1 MMMVQNHSLSWK
13 QRFTGFWYSLPIQL
27 LFLHLRKHQVLL
39 LPWFLLFATI
49 TGNFM
54 QTFGAFSL
62 FLAPEYFDKADFVST
77 AIVGFATGVFIMSWN
92 ITTFI
97 LHGKLFRFLA
107 TTTQPFLKYC
117 INNSLLP
124 LIYLIVYLY
133 QAAHYNSEKELL
145 QFTEIFLLASG
156 FTIGLLLSVMVSF
169 AYFFGADKTIY
180 RYIGH
185 QIDTAN
191 LHYALAQKEHILP
204 EEKRSFRCDWFLSA
218 GLRLRKPR
226 DVRHYS
232 EDFLSSVFNQHH
244 AAAVIAI
251 VIAFV
256 FLTLIGFSH
265 DNRLFQLP
273 AAASITILFAILIA
287 LIGAVSTFLRTWSIP
302 VVLLVYL
309 LLNWLYQ
316 KDILDPRNKAYGLI
330 YTNKEARPVY
340 DRNSIIA
347 LAHPDSIAA
356 DKARMIRQLNNW
368 KARQG
373 KEKPVMYLINV
384 SGGGT
389 RSAAFTMQVLQHVD
403 SLMGGT
409 LMQQTALITG
419 ASGGMLGAAYYRELY
434 HQKIQGSAV
443 DPTNPVYTE
452 AIAKDLLNPLFS
464 SFVARELL
472 APAQGF
478 TVNGRS
484 YNKDRGYAFEQK
496 LNSNTRGILDKTLS
510 SYATPEYAGLLPT
523 AFFSGVISRD
533 GRKLI
538 MASQPVRFMMKAASD
553 TNALMSQDPDAVDF
567 QSFFA
572 KQDAKALPLLS
583 ALRINAT
590 FPYVLPNVWLP
601 STPIIDVMDA
611 GLRDNFG
618 QETALR
624 FVEVFQDWLQANC
637 SKVVL
642 LQIRDRAMGDWEKP
656 LESKSL
662 FGYFTKPF
670 LILQTNWF
678 KLQDYYQQD
687 QLEYSFE
694 KFGPG
699 FHRVCFQYIPSRKDA
714 PASLNFHL
722 TTAEKKD
729 IANAID
735 QPVNQEALN
744 RLKKLMP

>member
-1 MMMVQNHSLSWK
+1 
-13 QRFTGFWYSLPIQL
+13 
-27 LFLHLRKHQVLL
+27 
-39 LPWFLLFATI
+39 
-49 TGNFM
+49 
-54 QTFGAFSL
+54 
-62 FLAPEYFDKADFVST
+62 
-77 AIVGFATGVFIMSWN
+77 
-92 ITTFI
+92 
-97 LHGKLFRFLA
+97 
-107 TTTQPFLKYC
+107 
-117 INNSLLP
+117 
-124 LIYLIVYLY
+124 
-133 QAAHYNSEKELL
+133 
-145 QFTEIFLLASG
+145 
-156 FTIGLLLSVMVSF
+156 
-169 AYFFGADKTIY
+169 
-180 RYIGH
+180 
-185 QIDTAN
+185 
-191 LHYALAQKEHILP
+191 
-204 EEKRSFRCDWFLSA
+204 
-218 GLRLRKPR
+218 
-226 DVRHYS
+226 
-232 EDFLSSVFNQHH
+232 
-244 AAAVIAI
+244 
-251 VIAFV
+251 
-256 FLTLIGFSH
+256 
-265 DNRLFQLP
+265 
-273 AAASITILFAILIA
+273 
-287 LIGAVSTFLRTWSIP
+287 
-302 VVLLVYL
+302 
-309 LLNWLYQ
+309 
-316 KDILDPRNKAYGLI
+316 
-330 YTNKEARPVY
+330 
-340 DRNSIIA
+340 
-347 LAHPDSIAA
+347 
-356 DKARMIRQLNNW
+356 
-368 KARQG
+368 
-373 KEKPVMYLINV
+373 
-384 SGGGT
+384 
-389 RSAAFTMQVLQHVD
+389 
-403 SLMGGT
+403 MGGT

-434 HQKIQGSAV
+434 HQKIQGTPINPT
-443 DPTNPVYTE
+443 DPQYTD

-464 SFVARELL
+464 SFVARELF

-478 TVNGRS
+478 IVNGQS

-496 LNSNTRGILDKTLS
+496 LNANTGGILDKTLS
-510 SYATPEYAGLLPT
+510 SYAAPEFAGLLPA

-538 MASQPVRFMMKAASD
+538 MASQPVRFMMKATTD
-553 TNALMSQDPDAVDF
+553 TSSLMSQDPDAVDF

-662 FGYFTKPF
+662 FSYFTKPF

-694 KFGPG
+694 KFGPN
-699 FHRVCFQYIPSRKDA
+699 FHRICFQYIPSRKDA

-722 TTAEKKD
+722 TAAEKKD

-735 QPVNQEALN
+735 QPVNQQALQ

>member
-1 MMMVQNHSLSWK
+1 MMVHNQSPSWK

-39 LPWFLLFATI
+39 LPWLILFATI
-49 TGNFM
+49 TGHFM

-62 FLAPEYFDKADFVST
+62 FLTPEYFDKTDFFST

-97 LHGKLFRFLA
+97 LHGKLVRFLA
-107 TTTQPFLKYC
+107 TTAQPFLKYC

-124 LIYLIVYLY
+124 LIYLIVYLF
-133 QAAHYNSEKELL
+133 QAAQYNSERELL
-145 QFTEIFLLASG
+145 QFTDIFLLASG
-156 FTIGLLLSVMVSF
+156 FTIGLLVSISISF

-180 RYIGH
+180 RFIGQ

-191 LHYALAQKEHILP
+191 LHYALAQKEPLLP
-204 EEKRSFRCDWFLSA
+204 EEKKSFRCDWFLSA

-232 EDFLSSVFNQHH
+232 ESFLSSVFNQHH

-251 VIAFV
+251 VLAFV
-256 FLTLIGFSH
+256 FLTLIGFTH

-287 LIGAVSTFLRTWSIP
+287 LIGAISTFLRTWSIP

-316 KDILDPRNKAYGLI
+316 KEILDPRNKAYGLI
-330 YTNKEARPVY
+330 YTNKQDRPVY

-389 RSAAFTMQVLQHVD
+389 RSAAFTMQVLQHID

-434 HQKIQGSAV
+434 HQKIQGVAV
-443 DPTNPVYTE
+443 DPTNPIYTE

-478 TVNGRS
+478 TVNGQS
-484 YNKDRGYAFEQK
+484 YNKDRGYAFERK
-496 LNSNTRGILDKTLS
+496 LNTNTEGILDKTLS
-510 SYATPEYAGLLPT
+510 SYAAPEYAGLLPA
-523 AFFSGVISRD
+523 AFFNGVISRD

-538 MASQPVRFMMKAASD
+538 MAAQPVRFMMKATSD
-553 TNALMSQDPDAVDF
+553 TSALMPQDPDAVDF

-583 ALRINAT
+583 AMRINAT

-611 GLRDNFG
+611 GLRDNYG

-624 FVEVFQDWLQANC
+624 FVEVFQDWLKENC

-642 LQIRDRAMGDWEKP
+642 LQIRDRALGDWEKP

-662 FGYFTKPF
+662 FSYFTKPF

-694 KFGPG
+694 KFGAG

-722 TTAEKKD
+722 TAAEKKD

>member
-1 MMMVQNHSLSWK
+1 M
-13 QRFTGFWYSLPIQL
+13 
-27 LFLHLRKHQVLL
+27 
-39 LPWFLLFATI
+39 
-49 TGNFM
+49 
-54 QTFGAFSL
+54 
-62 FLAPEYFDKADFVST
+62 
-77 AIVGFATGVFIMSWN
+77 
-92 ITTFI
+92 
-97 LHGKLFRFLA
+97 
-107 TTTQPFLKYC
+107 
-117 INNSLLP
+117 
-124 LIYLIVYLY
+124 
-133 QAAHYNSEKELL
+133 
-145 QFTEIFLLASG
+145 
-156 FTIGLLLSVMVSF
+156 
-169 AYFFGADKTIY
+169 
-180 RYIGH
+180 
-185 QIDTAN
+185 
-191 LHYALAQKEHILP
+191 
-204 EEKRSFRCDWFLSA
+204 
-218 GLRLRKPR
+218 
-226 DVRHYS
+226 
-232 EDFLSSVFNQHH
+232 
-244 AAAVIAI
+244 
-251 VIAFV
+251 
-256 FLTLIGFSH
+256 
-265 DNRLFQLP
+265 
-273 AAASITILFAILIA
+273 
-287 LIGAVSTFLRTWSIP
+287 RTWSIP

-340 DRNSIIA
+340 DRNSIVA

-389 RSAAFTMQVLQHVD
+389 RSAAFTMQVLQHID

-443 DPTNPVYTE
+443 DPTNPIYTE

-662 FGYFTKPF
+662 FSYFTKPF

-699 FHRVCFQYIPSRKDA
+699 FHRVCFQYVPSRKEA

-722 TTAEKKD
+722 TAAEKKD

-735 QPVNQEALN
+735 QPVNQAALN
-744 RLKKLMP
+744 RLKQLMP